1 MRGNGSVLYF
11 RTHCGTLSG
20 MYTRT
25 DSRQADE
32 MRKLQFELGVA
43 PQALAS
49 VLVSFG
55 NTKVIC
61 AVSLEESVPGWM
73 KAQGVS
79 GGWLTAEYSMLPYST
94 PTRKKRSSGG
104 KIDGRAVEIQRLIGR
119 SLRAVVDLDALGERT
134 IWVDCDVLQADGGTR
149 TASISGAAVALQFAF
164 RRLVQEGVLPAD
176 PMRQLVSAVS
186 VGKVEGEPILDLCY
200 IEDCAAQVD
209 MNVVITEGGE
219 YVEVQ
224 GSGEEATFSP
234 PELTRMLELADI
246 GASQILKA
254 QRDVLGSQS

>member
-1 MRGNGSVLYF
+1 
-11 RTHCGTLSG
+11 

-61 AVSLEESVPGWM
+61 AVSLEESIPGWM

-94 PTRKKRSSGG
+94 PIRKKRSSGG
-104 KIDGRAVEIQRLIGR
+104 KIDGRSVEIQRLIGR
-119 SLRAVVDLDALGERT
+119 SLRAVVDLEALGERT

-164 RRLVQEGVLPAD
+164 QRLVQEGILPTN

-186 VGKVEGEPILDLCY
+186 VGKIEGEPILDLCY
-200 IEDCAAQVD
+200 IEDCSAQVD

-234 PELTRMLELADI
+234 LELTRMLELANV
-246 GASQILKA
+246 GASQILKV
-254 QRDVLGSQS
+254 QRDALVSQSKEASTDPAAPCH